1 MILFFIIVHW
11 VDFWKNCRAAE
22 FAIFKLKEMGKI
34 TQEDVL
40 LILEEFKSLDV
51 DDSGTLSAS
60 DIYLAQS

>member
-1 MILFFIIVHW
+1 
-11 VDFWKNCRAAE
+11 
-22 FAIFKLKEMGKI
+22 MGKI

-40 LILEEFKSLDV
+40 VILEEFKSLDV